1 MGAGTFIS
9 SSAGRRP
16 SACGDRSFF
25 PEWKLAQAGKAILAS
40 LAATSPR
47 PILLRN
53 KDTVFLSSGT
63 LGHWGESALY
73 WADLSS
79 A

>member
-1 MGAGTFIS
+1 MGAGTSIS
-9 SSAGRRP
+9 SPAGWRP

-40 LAATSPR
+40 QAAMSPK

-53 KDTVFLSSGT
+53 KDTVFPNSGT
-63 LGHWGESALY
+63 LGNWGESVLY
-73 WADLSS
+73 WTDLSS
-79 A
+79 T